1 MERKPILTR
10 VIVKIM
16 SALNTVHGDEYSPEY
31 FLIYGIAVFPV
42 NLLTKTLIM
51 LFIRI
56 RLVLTQLENELLF
69 NCHRKPCS

>member
-42 NLLTKTLIM
+42 NLLTKS
-51 LFIRI
+51 FD
-56 RLVLTQLENELLF
+56 NAPY
-69 NCHRKPCS
+69 KD